1 MIKKN
6 KIPNPKTI
14 SAFKEDLSKSKRFKN
29 VDDLIKENKISKN
42 ASKFSQELFDE
53 ICERIASGESLRKI
67 CKNEKMP
74 ALVSVWRWLNN
85 DEELSKQYAR
95 AREEQAETLA
105 DEITEISDAEMPVGI
120 DGKIDAA
127 AVNQA
132 RLKIDARKWVA
143 SKLKPK
149 KFGDFTKIQA
159 EVKDTSATSS
169 WLGEVLSEI
178 DNNK

>member
-1 MIKKN
+1 MWKN
-6 KIPNPKTI
+6 ST
-14 SAFKEDLSKSKRFKN
+14 
-29 VDDLIKENKISKN
+29 
-42 ASKFSQELFDE
+42 KFSQEIFDK

-67 CKNEKMP
+67 CKDEKMP
-74 ALVSVWRWLNN
+74 NITTVWHWLNN
-85 DEELSKQYAR
+85 DENLDKQYAR

-132 RLKIDARKWVA
+132 RLKIDARKWIA

-149 KFGDFTKIQA
+149 RFGDYTKIQA
-159 EVKDTSATSS
+159 EVKDTSSTSS